1 MAHIIQFPDRI
12 ETQRPRP
19 SHMGSFA
26 DGWTDAQLQ
35 ARFGMSDQGFMWLP
49 TAVIDIFFKR

>member
-1 MAHIIQFPDRI
+1 MIQFPDRT
-12 ETQRPRP
+12 ETQRSRP
-19 SHMGSFA
+19 NHMGDFA

-35 ARFGMSDQGFMWLP
+35 ARFGMADQGFMWLP